1 MMRLRTIVLGVLAL
15 AGMAGCGNTNRAAP
29 AQATGTLAAQLQRP
43 ASAVSTPAIAAS
55 GATTAPSPPP
65 PTEQPTAPA
74 PTASAIPPAPTLRA
88 TPVAPAG
95 RAPVAA
101 PTPQHS
107 SAIAP
112 PYSQALATMIDA
124 AKADLAQR
132 QAVSPESIEL
142 VAVWSVVWPDGSL
155 GCSRPGMLYPQVQVD
170 GLLIRFRIGERVF
183 DYHGDGRR
191 APFLC
196 EQQPMSDSP
205 APPGS
210 DR

>member
-1 MMRLRTIVLGVLAL
+1 MRLRTIVLGVLAL

-43 ASAVSTPAIAAS
+43 APAVSTPAIAAS
-55 GATTAPSPPP
+55 GATA
-65 PTEQPTAPA
+65 APA
-74 PTASAIPPAPTLRA
+74 PTAIAIPPAPTLHA

-95 RAPVAA
+95 RVPVAA

-107 SAIAP
+107 SVIAP
-112 PYSQALATMIDA
+112 PYSQALTTMIDA

-132 QAVSPESIEL
+132 QAVSPESIAL

-155 GCSRPGMLYPQVQVD
+155 GCPRPGMLYPQVQVD

-205 APPGS
+205 APPPGT